1 MLSEF
6 VKKGKESV
14 MAYTLEEQETFV
26 RFDAQSKEWTIE
38 TNYNS
43 HIQKVLKLPE
53 AYEVLNS
60 EEEDG
65 RTIWLNAVIKI
76 GEDFGINVFPKKKR
90 KMTDAQRK
98 EFAERMKQVRATS

>member
-1 MLSEF
+1 M
-6 VKKGKESV
+6 
-14 MAYTLEEQETFV
+14 
-26 RFDAQSKEWTIE
+26 
-38 TNYNS
+38 
-43 HIQKVLKLPE
+43 
-53 AYEVLNS
+53 LNS